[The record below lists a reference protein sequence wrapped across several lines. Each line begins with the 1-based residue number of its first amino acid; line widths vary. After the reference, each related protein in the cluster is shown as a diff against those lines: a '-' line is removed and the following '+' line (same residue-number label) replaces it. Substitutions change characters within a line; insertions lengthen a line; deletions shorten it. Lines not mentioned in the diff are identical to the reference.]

1 MCYDHAEGIQSHF
14 MTLRKPKKQK
24 KSQNN
29 EYNML
34 EMKVKKWL
42 KIAFFWFFFSK
53 PIVKIDASA
62 CKMQTFA
69 M

>member
-34 EMKVKKWL
+34 EMKVKK
-42 KIAFFWFFFSK
+42 
-53 PIVKIDASA
+53 
-62 CKMQTFA
+62 
-69 M
+69 